1 MSKFQDP
8 MQGYEASINRQ
19 YGQSDLGAKLLA
31 ALQEAGK
38 DIDALTPED
47 LAPFEEIHIRGR
59 EATRDLAQLSQLREG
74 MEVLD
79 VGCGV
84 GGPARTLA
92 SEFRCQVTGI
102 DLTENYC
109 LAAEMLT
116 ARVGLDD
123 RVTIHQGN
131 AMDMPF
137 DDESFDAVWMQHMAM
152 NIEDKDRLFGEA
164 RRVLRTDG
172 RLVLHEI
179 VAGSAAPPYFPVPWA
194 SEPSISYLISPDELH
209 QLLAADGGFKEL
221 TWLDD
226 TQECVEWYQALFA
239 ARAPGAP
246 PPIGLD
252 LVLGSDFPEKGRNV
266 LRNMED
272 NRIAVLQ
279 AVFERK
285 I

>member
-1 MSKFQDP
+1 MSSIKNPRQS
-8 MQGYEASINRQ
+8 YEDSINRQ
-19 YGQSDLGAKLLA
+19 YGQPDLGSELLA
-31 ALQEAGK
+31 ALQGAGK
-38 DIDALTPED
+38 DIDALTPDD

-92 SEFRCQVTGI
+92 SEFGCQVTGI
-102 DLTENYC
+102 DLTDNYC

-131 AMDMPF
+131 ALDMPF

-152 NIEDKDRLFGEA
+152 NIEDKDRLFGEI
-164 RRVLRTDG
+164 RRVLRPDG

-179 VAGSAAPPYFPVPWA
+179 VAGSAASPYFPVPWA
-194 SEPSISYLISPDELH
+194 SEPSISYLIAPAELRH
-209 QLLAADGGFKEL
+209 LLAADGGFKEL
-221 TWLDD
+221 NWLDD
-226 TQECVEWYQALFA
+226 TQKCVEWYHALFA
-239 ARAPGAP
+239 ARTPGAP

-252 LVLGSDFPEKGRNV
+252 LVLGSDFPEKGQNV

-279 AVFERK
+279 AVFERTG
-285 I
+285 